1 MKKYLL
7 LFLILGVGIA
17 LAATTGGGEGAM
29 PWESPLSKI
38 QDSITGPVAMGI
50 SLLAIVAAGAGLVFG
65 GEISGFIKTII
76 YIVLV
81 IALIVAASSIMTN
94 VFGKGML
101 I

>member
-17 LAATTGGGEGAM
+17 LASTTGAGM
-29 PWESPLSKI
+29 PWESPL
-38 QDSITGPVAMGI
+38 QDIKSSITGPVAMVI
-50 SLLAIVAAGAGLVFG
+50 SILAIIGAGAGLVFG
-65 GEISGFIKTII
+65 GEISGFIKTVI

-81 IALIVAASSIMTN
+81 IALIVGAVN
-94 VFGKGML
+94 VMDIFDTSGKL